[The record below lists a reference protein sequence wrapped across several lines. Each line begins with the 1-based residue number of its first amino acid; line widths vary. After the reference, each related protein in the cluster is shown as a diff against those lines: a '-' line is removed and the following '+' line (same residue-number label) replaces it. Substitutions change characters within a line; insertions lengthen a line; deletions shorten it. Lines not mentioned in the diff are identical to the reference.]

1 MLQRYSYVMF
11 VARFAN
17 VFMQKSLNLETNEI
31 TQPRVQI
38 YVTLFKT
45 STLGKIEK
53 EYIRSKM
60 TTFLKA

>member
-1 MLQRYSYVMF
+1 MLQRYSDKKIYVCGK
-11 VARFAN
+11 

-53 EYIRSKM
+53 EFIRSKM

>member
-45 STLGKIEK
+45 LTLGEIEK
-53 EYIRSKM
+53 EFTRSKM